1 METTLLP
8 NPWAEYQL
16 IYLHQPDDGLG
27 CQTIQCSE
35 GFHGVH
41 SALSNAATIEGNCWA
56 STGLTTITTKSA
68 DGNRSQQSRKCSL
81 ITRLHRFRSCAFL
94 TQRFG
99 TITPRRACFWSV
111 YLNRTR
117 SGPFSFRTSR
127 KRRTRSNSP
136 GRNNR
141 CSRVNP
147 AGMGIK

>member
-1 METTLLP
+1 MLP
-8 NPWAEYQL
+8 NPWAQYQL
-16 IYLHQPDDGLG
+16 INPYQPDDGVS
-27 CQTIQCSE
+27 CQAIQYSQDSHDE
-35 GFHGVH
+35 HT
-41 SALSNAATIEGNCWA
+41 ALSNAATNAGNCR
-56 STGLTTITTKSA
+56 SSIGLTTITTKSA
-68 DGNRSQQSRKCSL
+68 DGNRWLQSRKCSR
-81 ITRLHRFRSCAFL
+81 ITRLHRFRSWAFF

-99 TITPRRACFWSV
+99 TITPRRAWFWPV